1 MAKKIVKE
9 EEIKVPSKKLV
20 VKEEMVVSLD
30 ENKNIIKKPIQ
41 VIVEEKTIDEE
52 VEQKIVSNLSKP
64 EKTASIDFDI
74 DNSINDSFMEI
85 EAEEMKD
92 DDDIFTEPV
101 VKENK
106 NIINEVIID
115 KPKVVEVIK
124 PTEVEI
130 KPTEVEIKPTEVEI
144 KPIEVVNK
152 IKEEVKVVNNENKN
166 IKSEEKEKKVSSDT
180 KIIKDTAS
188 EPLKKTEV
196 FHYNAPDKVRLIQDK
211 PSVPLQAE
219 GLSGKK
225 LYESYLDR
233 KFVMIYNGEL
243 LYDSEKSSYLPIFH
257 NNYFEL
263 YSIKYSYRGLRIKI
277 KE

>member
-115 KPKVVEVIK
+115 KPKVVEV
-124 PTEVEI
+124 
-130 KPTEVEIKPTEVEI
+130 IKPTEVEI